1 MKEEWENMDLKIEES
16 KYVGLRLDKVL
27 AELLEGKTR
36 TYILKMIE
44 EEKIL
49 VNGKPFKPS
58 QKASM
63 GDEITV
69 LDIEPKP
76 LELKAMDLNLDI
88 VYEDSDVAVVNKPK
102 GMVVHPGAGNFEGT
116 LVSGLLYELDD
127 LSEIG
132 GVIRPGIV
140 HRIDKDTT
148 GLLMIAKNDMACL
161 SLQEQLKNHS
171 CKRKYHAL
179 VYGEIEENRGKITAP
194 IARSK
199 EDRKKMAVDKDGK
212 NAVTHFTVL
221 KRFKGFTYIEC
232 ELETGRTHQIR
243 VHLDYIGHPLVG
255 DKVYGRRKVIG
266 DCGQFLHAKTIGF
279 VHPRTKEWMEFDS
292 EIPQYMKDFM
302 STLEEK

>member
-1 MKEEWENMDLKIEES
+1 MDLKIEKNE
-16 KYVGLRLDKVL
+16 YIGERLDKVL
-27 AELLEGKTR
+27 VSLLENKTR
-36 TYILKMIE
+36 SYILKMIE
-44 EEKIL
+44 EGKIL
-49 VNGKPFKPS
+49 LNGKPFKPS
-58 QKASM
+58 VKASLN
-63 GDEITV
+63 DVITV

-76 LELKAMDLNLDI
+76 LELKAMDLGLDI

-102 GMVVHPGAGNFEGT
+102 GMVVHPGAGNMEGT

-127 LSEIG
+127 LSEIN

-148 GLLMIAKNDMACL
+148 GLLMIAKNDNASLC
-161 SLQEQLKNHS
+161 LQEQLKDHS

-179 VYGEIEENRGKITAP
+179 VYGEINENRGRITAP
-194 IARSK
+194 IGRSP
-199 EDRKKMAVDKDGK
+199 EDRKKMAVIKDGK
-212 NAVTHFTVL
+212 RAVTNFTVL

-243 VHLDYIGHPLVG
+243 VHLEYIGHPLVG

-266 DCGQFLHAKTIGF
+266 DEGQFLHAKTIGF
-279 VHPRTKEWMEFDS
+279 VHPTTKKWMEFDS

-302 STLEEK
+302 ATLEEKNN